1 MQGNRSGSGR
11 RVRLADHAG
20 FCSGV
25 ARAIEITRKAA
36 REGPGS
42 VVTLGPVV
50 HNPDVVASLEAEGVR
65 SSQSLDSLQPG
76 VLVIPSHGTTPE
88 VLEDARSRGF
98 AIVDATCPHVARA
111 QSAALRFSRQGRH
124 VVIVGDEG
132 HTEVKGIIGWAG
144 GDAIVIRGP
153 EEMDRIPPG
162 RPLGVVAQTT
172 QKPEVFED
180 VVQRLRSLGFDVE
193 AQDTICHATRMRQE
207 AARKLASEV
216 DLMVVIGGA
225 ASANT
230 KRLAEVCAE
239 TGVKVLRVERGK
251 DLDIPSIAGAS
262 NIGVTAGASTP
273 NWVIEEVLGTMTEI
287 FENKAEN
294 PEVENVGEQSAE
306 TTSAPATSEPAVSGE
321 AKSESVDRALHV
333 PELRVNSI
341 VKGTVVKVDDEQV
354 LVDIGYKSEGVI
366 PLKELSFRTV
376 SNPSTLVKP
385 GDVIEVVVKS
395 LSDPETGGN
404 PKLSKREADARRA
417 WSRLEEAYK
426 AGTIIEGP
434 VVEAVKGGVVV
445 DIGVRGFVPASQ
457 VGRRF
462 IEDLSTL
469 VGQTLRMKIIEMERG
484 RNVVLSQRQVLE
496 EEEAAAK
503 ARAFENLKE
512 GSVVKGKVTRL
523 TNFGAFVDIG
533 GGVEGLLHV
542 SDVTWG
548 RLRHPGEVLSEGQ
561 EIEVKVLGV
570 DRERERISLGLKQLT
585 TDPWANIA
593 EKYPIGSIHAGVVT
607 KLMEFGAFVK
617 LEDGVE
623 GLVHISELAN
633 RRVNTPDEVVSVGQ
647 EVNVKVISLNED
659 TRRIGLSIRQTEE
672 RPREPREPRP
682 RRERE
687 PRERRQKKETPE
699 TVGSG
704 DFNVTLGD
712 LVGDVLKNRDGK

>member
-1 MQGNRSGSGR
+1 MQGNRKGLGHR
-11 RVRLADHAG
+11 IRLAEHAG

-25 ARAIEITRKAA
+25 ARAIEITLKAA
-36 REGPGS
+36 RERPGS

-50 HNPDVVASLEAEGVR
+50 HNPDVVASLEAQGVKFAG
-65 SSQSLDSLQPG
+65 SLDGVQPG

-88 VLEDARSRGF
+88 TVEDARSRGF
-98 AIVDATCPHVARA
+98 VVVDATCPHVARA
-111 QSAALRFSRQGRH
+111 QSAALRFSREGRH

-132 HTEVKGIIGWAG
+132 HTEVQGIIGWAG
-144 GDAIVIRGP
+144 GDATVIKGP
-153 EEMDRIPPG
+153 EEIDKIPPG
-162 RPLGVVAQTT
+162 RALGVVAQTT

-180 VVQRLRSLGFDVE
+180 VVQRLRTLGFDIE

-251 DLDIPSIAGAS
+251 DLDIPSIAGAA

-287 FENKAEN
+287 FENKPEN
-294 PEVENVGEQSAE
+294 PEVESEGERNTE
-306 TTSAPATSEPAVSGE
+306 TTTAPAASEPAESGE
-321 AKSESVDRALHV
+321 AKSEPVDQGLHV
-333 PELRVNSI
+333 PQLRQGSI

-417 WSRLEEAYK
+417 WARLEQAYK
-426 AGTIIEGP
+426 TGAIIEGQ

-457 VGRRF
+457 VGRRY

-469 VGQTLRMKIIEMERG
+469 VGQTLRMKVIEMERG

-533 GGVEGLLHV
+533 EGVEGLLHV
-542 SDVTWG
+542 SDIAWG
-548 RLRHPGEVLSEGQ
+548 RLRHPNEALSEGQ
-561 EIEVKVLGV
+561 EIEVKVLAV
-570 DRERERISLGLKQLT
+570 DKERERISLGLKQLT
-585 TDPWANIA
+585 ADPWANIA
-593 EKYPIGSIHAGVVT
+593 EKYPIGSIHTGVVT

-617 LEDGVE
+617 LEEGVE

-647 EVNVKVISLNED
+647 EVNVKVISLNEE

-672 RPREPREPRP
+672 KPREPKPRK
-682 RRERE
+682 ERE
-687 PRERRQKKETPE
+687 PKEKRQKKEASE
-699 TVGSG
+699 SVGSG

-712 LVGDVLKNRDGK
+712 LVGDVLKNRDGR